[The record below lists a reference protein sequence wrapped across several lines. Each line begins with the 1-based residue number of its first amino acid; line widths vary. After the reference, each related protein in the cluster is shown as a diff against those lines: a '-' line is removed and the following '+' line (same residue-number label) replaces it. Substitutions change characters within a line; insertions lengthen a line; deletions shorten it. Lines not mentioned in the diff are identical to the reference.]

1 MVLVLHTFS
10 MASWTLSDWM
20 SWFFARL
27 LTRAS
32 LVAPEL
38 LQAIPM
44 ALFGTLLRVELM
56 EKEPQVRASFV
67 STGTVDSDTGCEGNE
82 KSLLRWA

>member
-1 MVLVLHTFS
+1 M
-10 MASWTLSDWM
+10 
-20 SWFFARL
+20 
-27 LTRAS
+27 
-32 LVAPEL
+32 APEL